1 MYLKNIYTK
10 KIKRMQHKQLRL
22 AILSR
27 NKSLYSTK
35 RLVEAIE
42 YKSHEALI
50 LDHLKCDIVIEQDKP
65 AIYYMGDK
73 VKNVDAIIPR
83 IGASVTFYGAAVVR
97 QFEMMDVLTAV
108 DSQALVRS
116 RDKLRS
122 LQILARANVGMPKT
136 VFTNYSKE
144 VKKIIDSVGGAPL
157 IVKLLE
163 GTQGYGVVLAPT
175 RKAAESIIEAFHSM
189 KARVI
194 VQEFIEE
201 AKGADIRAFVIG
213 NKVVGSMK
221 RQGKEGE
228 FRSNLHQGGSGTLV
242 KLTKREREVALT
254 AAKSM
259 GLAIAGVDML
269 QSARGPLVLEV
280 NSSPGLEG
288 IEKTTNKDIASEII
302 NYLLKRIDKTNSK
315 TPGRRQIKSNA

>member
-1 MYLKNIYTK
+1 MIHKPLNIV
-10 KIKRMQHKQLRL
+10 
-22 AILSR
+22 ILSR
-27 NKSLYSTK
+27 NRALYSTR
-35 RLVEAIE
+35 RLIESIENKGHHAIV
-42 YKSHEALI
+42 
-50 LDHLKCDIVIEQDKP
+50 LDHLKCDIVIEQDNP
-65 AIYYMGDK
+65 CIYYRGEKIED
-73 VKNVDAIIPR
+73 VDAVIPR
-83 IGASVTFYGAAVVR
+83 IGASVTFYGASVVR
-97 QFEMMDVLTAV
+97 QFEMMNVPTAV
-108 DSQALVRS
+108 ESQALVRS

-122 LQILARANVGMPKT
+122 LQIMARSNVGLPKT

-175 RKAAESIIEAFHSM
+175 KKAAESIIEAFHSM

-213 NKVVGSMK
+213 NKVVGAMK

-228 FRSNLHQGGSGTLV
+228 FRSNLHQGGSGTLI
-242 KLTKREREVALT
+242 KLSKREREVALT
-254 AAKSM
+254 AAKAM
-259 GLAIAGVDML
+259 GLSIAGVDLL
-269 QSARGPLVLEV
+269 QSERGPLVLEV

-288 IEKTTNKDIASEII
+288 IEKTTNKDIASEVVS
-302 NYLLKRIDKTNSK
+302 YVEKLVEAQTKKKPGKRSF
-315 TPGRRQIKSNA
+315 KSNA